1 MSSREVLPDKKGRTY
16 ALFGIPLKR
25 ILIALLIVAALGV
38 YAGFLLFGPNSL
50 TILLGLQEQRSTFE
64 RRIKK
69 LKKEN
74 AALQKEYFELKQ
86 LEPDQP

>member
-1 MSSREVLPDKKGRTY
+1 MSSREVLPEKEGRTY

-25 ILIALLIVAALGV
+25 IIIAIAIVVALGV

-50 TILLGLQEQRSTFE
+50 TVLLGLEEQRSTFE

-86 LEPDQP
+86 LEPEQP